1 MKLYKDVKLLIDE
14 IARIKKEDSS
24 VGFIPTMGFLHEGH
38 SSLIKKARKDTDFVV
53 VSIFVNPIQF
63 GPKEDLKKYPR
74 DLNKDLDLCKKNG
87 VDIVFAPEA
96 KSIYVNGFSTYV
108 DVKNITDRLCGAKR
122 PGHFRGVT
130 TVCMKLFNIIKPDI
144 AYFGQKDA
152 QQAFV
157 IKKMVKDLNIPI
169 DIKIMPII
177 REKDGLAMSSR
188 NTYLNSKERKEA
200 LSIYKSLRLAESLYK
215 KGERDSK
222 KILRN
227 MKEAMLKEKD
237 LKIDY
242 ISMVD
247 TERFKDVDK
256 LSKNSLIAVAVK
268 IGNTRLIDNIILN

>member
-1 MKLYKDVKLLIDE
+1 
-14 IARIKKEDSS
+14 
-24 VGFIPTMGFLHEGH
+24 
-38 SSLIKKARKDTDFVV
+38 
-53 VSIFVNPIQF
+53 
-63 GPKEDLKKYPR
+63 
-74 DLNKDLDLCKKNG
+74 
-87 VDIVFAPEA
+87 
-96 KSIYVNGFSTYV
+96 
-108 DVKNITDRLCGAKR
+108 
-122 PGHFRGVT
+122 
-130 TVCMKLFNIIKPDI
+130 
-144 AYFGQKDA
+144 
-152 QQAFV
+152 
-157 IKKMVKDLNIPI
+157 
-169 DIKIMPII
+169 MPII

>member
-169 DIKIMPII
+169 D
-177 REKDGLAMSSR
+177 RLCLSLEKKTGLQ
-188 NTYLNSKERKEA
+188 
-200 LSIYKSLRLAESLYK
+200 
-215 KGERDSK
+215 
-222 KILRN
+222 
-227 MKEAMLKEKD
+227 
-237 LKIDY
+237 
-242 ISMVD
+242 
-247 TERFKDVDK
+247 
-256 LSKNSLIAVAVK
+256 
-268 IGNTRLIDNIILN
+268 